1 MILKANNYP
10 ANSLLFS
17 WKYTHYIFINV
28 ARLSKNRKIKKLNS
42 KKTEANIIFY
52 IINLTFMRHGHGE
65 NCLTTLNSFYRTCE
79 IQKFQEA
86 LSELRQ
92 AGPQQLKNRL
102 LIVRAANKIVVL
114 WERSACNRSGV
125 CVNLRQTLHC
135 MTLRL
140 LPWQAVVELHSA
152 KLAGEFVPD
161 GWGQRLQL
169 AIKREV
175 LISGKRYPEE
185 SKSKR
190 LNRSLIV
197 TIPLQVSPPVLVSSR
212 TASMPE

>member
-1 MILKANNYP
+1 
-10 ANSLLFS
+10 
-17 WKYTHYIFINV
+17 
-28 ARLSKNRKIKKLNS
+28 
-42 KKTEANIIFY
+42 
-52 IINLTFMRHGHGE
+52 MRHGHGE

-79 IQKFQEA
+79 IQKFHEA

-102 LIVRAANKIVVL
+102 IIVRAANKIVVL

-135 MTLRL
+135 ITLRL
-140 LPWQAVVELHSA
+140 LPWQAVVELHSV

-161 GWGQRLQL
+161 GWGQRLQP

-175 LISGKRYPEE
+175 LMSGKRYPEE
-185 SKSKR
+185 SKIEAVKQVVD
-190 LNRSLIV
+190 RSHSL
-197 TIPLQVSPPVLVSSR
+197 
-212 TASMPE
+212 ASVATRPGIITHSLYAWVKK